1 MRCSARPPSPSSTE
15 DGAVTALGAAAAHRA
30 AAHVRE
36 ACSLGRY
43 QCMRPGACGCRWRAP
58 GAVPNMRHE
67 ELRPWRSA
75 SPPPTATAPEDTRGE
90 DTAQSGP
97 LLYRLLSMRDQLG

>member
-15 DGAVTALGAAAAHRA
+15 DGAVTALGAAAAHMA

-36 ACSLGRY
+36 ACSVGRC
-43 QCMRPGACGCRWRAP
+43 QSMRPGACGCRWRAP

-75 SPPPTATAPEDTRGE
+75 SPPQTATAPEDTRGE
-90 DTAQSGP
+90 DPARFGP
-97 LLYRLLSMRDQLG
+97 LLYRLVSLRGQLG